1 MIACWIVYISGFVLV
16 LFVLLIEKGIER
28 LIPDGERRHR
38 AVGTFTMILFVIA
51 LVTSSTT
58 YLMLYVLWPPK
69 VIG

>member
-1 MIACWIVYISGFVLV
+1 
-16 LFVLLIEKGIER
+16 
-28 LIPDGERRHR
+28 
-38 AVGTFTMILFVIA
+38 MILFVIA